1 MQRSEN
7 YKTLIFSEMSIE
19 DQERIM
25 ELMVN
30 NNVEFEQS
38 QDGNYFATIRLIH
51 RPCTMI
57 LILEKEFEASERTVR
72 KHKSKSPERKKSPA
86 EQKYYDEYGD
96 GRYENKMRELEN
108 YDRPLTARA
117 RLTNTK
123 PAPAPA
129 KNRSPF

>member
-7 YKTLIFSEMSIE
+7 YKTLIFSEMSVE

-51 RPCTMI
+51 RSRRPPLLTHT
-57 LILEKEFEASERTVR
+57 EREFDAGESASRHQRSAKRTA
-72 KHKSKSPERKKSPA
+72 KSKSPGGRKLSPT
-86 EQKYYDEYGD
+86 EQRYYD
-96 GRYENKMRELEN
+96 
-108 YDRPLTARA
+108 
-117 RLTNTK
+117 
-123 PAPAPA
+123 
-129 KNRSPF
+129 